1 MFGASV
7 VLYKGRYIVR
17 RFTRDE
23 VNTAIYVI
31 LDGLEMNIFIGQTK
45 DKVIAV
51 VNGMATCEGKCNK
64 GAMGWQRIEEWTE
77 GYSGVSEN
85 EN

>member
-31 LDGLEMNIFIGQTK
+31 LDGLEMNIFIG
-45 DKVIAV
+45 
-51 VNGMATCEGKCNK
+51 
-64 GAMGWQRIEEWTE
+64 
-77 GYSGVSEN
+77 
-85 EN
+85 